1 MFYNVLVYIWYL
13 CYKEKFG
20 MKDVTAAVIFKDG
33 KVFIARRAPGENSA
47 GGWEFPGGKIEKG
60 ETPQECLKRELY
72 EELGIKTE
80 IGEFVAES
88 IYEYPKGAI
97 RLLAYRAEITDG
109 EMRLSVHDAF
119 RWVPANELHEY
130 GLLPADVPVADKL
143 AKMYPAVR

>member
-1 MFYNVLVYIWYL
+1 
-13 CYKEKFG
+13 
-20 MKDVTAAVIFKDG
+20 MKDVTAAVIFSEG

-97 RLLAYRAEITDG
+97 RLLAYRAEIIGG
-109 EMRLSVHDAF
+109 EMKLSVHDAYS
-119 RWVPANELHEY
+119 WAPIEELHKY
-130 GLLPADVPVADKL
+130 GLLPADVSVADRL
-143 AKMYPAVR
+143 AKIYATGVDDHAERWRCGKKGK

>member
-1 MFYNVLVYIWYL
+1 
-13 CYKEKFG
+13 
-20 MKDVTAAVIFKDG
+20 MKDVTAAVIIKEG

-60 ETPQECLKRELY
+60 ETPQESLKRELF

-88 IYEYPKGAI
+88 VYEYPKGAI

-109 EMRLSVHDAF
+109 KIELSVHDDC
-119 RWVPANELHEY
+119 RWVPIGDMPVN
-130 GLLPADVPVADKL
+130 GLLPADIPIAAKVAEMF
-143 AKMYPAVR
+143 APA